1 MENQNLS
8 KSELLAL
15 ESIIENMKENNET
28 NLAFIGSIASAF
40 TSIGRAVAAG
50 AGAAVGQAFAEG
62 TGITKAAEAVGSA
75 VGDAATAVGSA
86 ATAAAATSDLAVMAA
101 DAGEA
106 AAMIAASAKLSD
118 ISEIKPVIEILKN
131 TELMK
136 KSFSLK
142 ELEDLR
148 DKLKGL
154 K

>member
-1 MENQNLS
+1 MNEPKLK

-15 ESIIENMKENNET
+15 ESIIEHMKENNET
-28 NLAFIGSIASAF
+28 NLAFIGSIARAA

-50 AGAAVGQAFAEG
+50 AGAAVGEAAAVG
-62 TGITKAAEAVGSA
+62 TGITKAAEAAGSA

-86 ATAAAATSDLAVMAA
+86 ATEAAATSELAAMAA
-101 DAGEA
+101 DGAEA
-106 AAMIAASAKLSD
+106 AAMIAALAKQSD
-118 ISEIKPVIEILKN
+118 ISELKPVIDVLKN

-136 KSFSLK
+136 TSFSLK
-142 ELEDLR
+142 ELENLR